1 MISSGKKLLFST
13 LLATSALFAQTEL
26 SNSQLKD
33 LGELNIFKKSGITI
47 TKGIDA
53 DSVYILNIK
62 AQNAVDTIYLT
73 KDKKYL
79 ISGEVLAT
87 ETGMPLSMPVD
98 VSILKGK
105 EAFTFGKGSDE
116 YILFTDPE
124 CPYCRKFESYFPQ
137 IEDKVKIRVFYYP
150 LDFHKNAYDLSMFI
164 MSQKT
169 YEDKVK
175 TMLNVTAKDEVYKN
189 RKYDSKTEENLKKK
203 LDENIELAFE
213 MGVQG
218 TPAMFDMQGNKIVW
232 VDILKK
238 YGIEVR

>member
-1 MISSGKKLLFST
+1 MFNNTKKLVIGST
-13 LLATSALFAQTEL
+13 LLASTLFAQSEL
-26 SNSQLKD
+26 SKSDIKKME
-33 LGELNIFKKSGITI
+33 ELNIFKKSGISI

-53 DSVYILNIK
+53 DSLYILNIK
-62 AQNAVDTIYLT
+62 AQNAVDTIYLS

-79 ISGEVLAT
+79 ISGDVLDVNN
-87 ETGMPLSMPVD
+87 GMPLSMPVD

-105 EAFTFGKGSDE
+105 EAFTFGTGSDE

-150 LDFHKNAYDLSMFI
+150 LDFHKNAYDLSLYV

-169 YEDKVK
+169 PQDKVNA
-175 TMLNVTAKDEVYKN
+175 MLNVTAKDDKFKN
-189 RKYDSKTEENLKKK
+189 HKFKAGEKEKLTKK
-203 LDENIELAFE
+203 LDENIELALQ

-218 TPAMFDMQGNKIVW
+218 TPAMFDPKGNKIVW
-232 VDILKK
+232 VNILKK
-238 YGIEVR
+238 YGIDVR